1 MSEAPRPLNSA
12 AEASPGLV
20 RRKGATQ
27 IELVAPSATERYL
40 TAREVADRMGL
51 HVKTVLRYVRVA
63 GLPACRLPGGDLRFA
78 WPEVSGWLGA
88 RREARR

>member
-1 MSEAPRPLNSA
+1 MSEAPGPLTSVA
-12 AEASPGLV
+12 AAAPARVRHRRVTRIDPVSPPT
-20 RRKGATQ
+20 ADCF
-27 IELVAPSATERYL
+27 L
-40 TAREVADRMGL
+40 TAREVADRLGL